1 MSRGS
6 FKRLLE
12 VFQLFFT
19 WADIL
24 RSVLP
29 GYIKGLIVVLEKSVA
44 GGANSQSFTYRICGE
59 QAALLGE
66 GDLHDPRFDSYEH
79 QVIANVAQD
88 AQDLGIVDY
97 LVTYRIRIYP
107 SLTFQ
112 NQYLTVRPLAMTL
125 TVVAMFVLTCAIF
138 LLYDYLVD
146 ARQNKVV
153 KFAQRSGRIVDS
165 LFPSGV
171 RERLFSHAEH
181 LRNEILTD
189 DNNTCPGSGGDN
201 ISSIP
206 SKKNPA
212 HHIKQFLKGSF
223 HKSAAEHEK
232 NEGCMKNS
240 PPIADLFHNTTIMF
254 ADIVTFTE
262 WSSKH
267 SPEDV
272 FYLLENLF
280 LEFDKIAKK
289 LDVFKLGTIGKY

>member
-1 MSRGS
+1 
-6 FKRLLE
+6 
-12 VFQLFFT
+12 
-19 WADIL
+19 
-24 RSVLP
+24 VLQAVP
-29 GYIKGLIVVLEKSVA
+29 IPK
-44 GGANSQSFTYRICGE
+44 SFTYRICGE